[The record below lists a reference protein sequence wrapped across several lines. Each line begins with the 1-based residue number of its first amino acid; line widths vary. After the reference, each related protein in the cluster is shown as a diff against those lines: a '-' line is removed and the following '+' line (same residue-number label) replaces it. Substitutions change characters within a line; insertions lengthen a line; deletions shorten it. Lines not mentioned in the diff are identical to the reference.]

1 MDADPR
7 AIASQLQSLLPDD
20 LSPDLVF
27 AISPPTLAEILAQ
40 VSAFYAVPTP
50 LIIKHYRHCRH
61 RDISFARHVVCYL
74 ARTMT
79 RLSHQQIGTRL
90 GGFDIATVY
99 YGHIRLTQL
108 RAHNEIVRDD
118 LDILHRRVMDVVLTR
133 CATCH

>member
-20 LSPDLVF
+20 VSPDLVF

-40 VSAFYAVPTP
+40 VSSFYAVPAP
-50 LIIKHYRHCRH
+50 LIMRHCRH
-61 RDISFARHVVCYL
+61 RDICFARHVACYL

-79 RLSHQQIGTRL
+79 RLSHQQIGNRL

-99 YGHIRLTQL
+99 YGHIRLMQL
-108 RAHNEIVRDD
+108 REQNEIVRDD
-118 LDILHRRVMDVVLTR
+118 LDILHRRVVDVVLAR